1 MDPGKRMPPP
11 PQGLVEDRPLPSWIA
26 SKQSAKQLLSK
37 RGYGEPQ
44 PATTTVTR
52 VDAAT
57 AEDQSRLDHSNIKK
71 SWKHPDAVAKET
83 RGRERQK
90 QNRNPQPIRPYAGG
104 VRIMIII
111 IGWWI
116 ITHLII
122 SDNIATEIYIY
133 EAPPLLHSVA
143 LVEGH
148 LGQVLAPFTL
158 SWPCISC
165 LAP

>member
-44 PATTTVTR
+44 PATTTAKR

-57 AEDQSRLDHSNIKK
+57 AEDRSRLDHSNVKK
-71 SWKHPDAVAKET
+71 SWKHPDSVAKET

-90 QNRNPQPIRPYAGG
+90 QNRNPRQDQSLSASRPSA
-104 VRIMIII
+104 
-111 IGWWI
+111 
-116 ITHLII
+116 
-122 SDNIATEIYIY
+122 
-133 EAPPLLHSVA
+133 
-143 LVEGH
+143 
-148 LGQVLAPFTL
+148 
-158 SWPCISC
+158 
-165 LAP
+165 